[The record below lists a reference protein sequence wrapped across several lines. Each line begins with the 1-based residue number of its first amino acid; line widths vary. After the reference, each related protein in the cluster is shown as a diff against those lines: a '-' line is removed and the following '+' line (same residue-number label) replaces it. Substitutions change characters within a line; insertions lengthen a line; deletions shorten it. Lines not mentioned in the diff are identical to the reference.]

1 MDRIREHLIYKNTS
15 INVCLL
21 TIPPQEQY
29 ELFRIILESK
39 TEDVSI
45 CKHGCTNCY
54 IDMLINK
61 LKIPLKECSNI
72 EQCRRIDSITG
83 VCGFSHP

>member
-1 MDRIREHLIYKNTS
+1 MDCIREHLIYKNTS

-45 CKHGCTNCY
+45 CKHGCTNRY
-54 IDMLINK
+54 IDSVIHK
-61 LKIPLKECSNI
+61 LNISLKECSNI
-72 EQCRRIDSITG
+72 LDSKRIDSING
-83 VCGFSHP
+83 VFGSSHP